1 MSVIF
6 LKIKK
11 KINNRGVS
19 LIETV
24 LYITLLLL
32 IMSVIVQ
39 TFISMGGVYKN
50 IKLTRELESSGAI
63 VMESML
69 REIRNAKSVVVG
81 NSVLGTSPG
90 ILEIS
95 GVDESLNIYNVV
107 FDGSSGSILVS
118 KDGVTPVALT
128 SSSVSISNLIFTYI
142 SNANSEGVRIELEVS
157 GTIGAL
163 SKSKKFYGFAV
174 LRGSY

>member
-95 GVDESLNIYNVV
+95 GVDYYYLQ
-107 FDGSSGSILVS
+107 
-118 KDGVTPVALT
+118 
-128 SSSVSISNLIFTYI
+128 
-142 SNANSEGVRIELEVS
+142 
-157 GTIGAL
+157 
-163 SKSKKFYGFAV
+163 
-174 LRGSY
+174 